1 MPPNSETEEE
11 LSRDLNLKGLPEIFS
26 FPSSSL
32 SRRYEDFKRILSSCD
47 ADRGVH
53 ARDIKSLWCSYLETY
68 CELPNWLAVWTSKA
82 NSPAVHKVVDVIYIN
97 FPDLE
102 ASIEVLDD
110 DNFIEDNEMVVPL
123 MELYP
128 IKNQLKEF
136 NILSTATSLD
146 QLRFFYN
153 YIWKPWDVN
162 DEVSEDWV
170 EEHLEFRINL
180 LTLDPYDTVRVRLD
194 RLASQTVYNQAL
206 IKQLDASGSFDS
218 ETLNNEDETDEIIV
232 EKYDVYLREEKIRKE
247 VELLENPTLRLAKF
261 RVEQNKKMENHP
273 EGVRVSLVNPSSFP
287 QIKSMFKTA
296 INEQGLDED
305 VPLIVHATFQEALNA
320 FLPGDV
326 IVLCPGKHLLA
337 SIEDFSKG
345 GTIIGTHDVIITPDE
360 FNSSVM
366 MNFMKN
372 SSIKIK
378 NVTLQTS
385 NNSSET
391 LFLNKD
397 CSLELI
403 NVQIIGGLTGIFVNG
418 GKLSMNKCSI
428 SQCYT
433 GIEICCF
440 EVHIQMKETEV
451 SNCCRGLILDAEI
464 TAETLVMN
472 EVKLLSNTSTDLYIY
487 HYKNTDKLVKGD
499 ASLLKSI
506 SQISAESSSNTFGNV
521 TIDPDSFYE

>member
-162 DEVSEDWV
+162 DEVSEDWWKNTS
-170 EEHLEFRINL
+170 I
-180 LTLDPYDTVRVRLD
+180 RLD

-403 NVQIIGGLTGIFVNG
+403 
-418 GKLSMNKCSI
+418 KCSN
-428 SQCYT
+428 YWRT
-433 GIEICCF
+433 HG
-440 EVHIQMKETEV
+440 
-451 SNCCRGLILDAEI
+451 GLILDAEI